1 MLTDIWPLLA
11 PALAITSAA
20 MTAGLLALLYPHLL
34 RIALVK
40 PNARSSHSVPTPQGG
55 GIAVMLA
62 TAVCAAAACVLLPLG
77 DEALARLGVA
87 LGAALALA
95 AVGAVDDVRSLSA
108 LPRLLVQFA
117 AVAAVIAT
125 LPGDWR
131 LVPALPWWLERT
143 ALLIAGVWFVNLV
156 NFMDGLD
163 WITVAEVVPVA
174 AALACAG
181 ALGALPQEGSIV
193 ALALGGAML
202 GFAPFNRP
210 RARLFL
216 GDAGSLPIALLLC
229 WLLLLLASR
238 GHTAAALLLPLYYVA
253 DATLT
258 LLMRL
263 ARRERVW
270 EAHRTHFYQRATDR
284 GFTPLQIVARVF
296 GLNLVLG
303 ALALATVVWP
313 GRPTDAAMLLLGCAL
328 VGALLHRF
336 AKRAIAPDRAAT
348 RV

>member
-1 MLTDIWPLLA
+1 MLTDMAFWPRLA
-11 PALAITSAA
+11 PALVIASAA
-20 MTAGLLALLYPHLL
+20 MTAGLLVLLYPYLL

-55 GIAVMLA
+55 GIAVVLA
-62 TAVCAAAACVLLPLG
+62 TTLCAAAACVLLPLA
-77 DEALARLGVA
+77 DQAMVRLAVA
-87 LGAALALA
+87 LGGALVLA
-95 AVGAVDDVRSLSA
+95 VVGAIDDIRGLSTV
-108 LPRLLVQFA
+108 PRLLLQFA
-117 AVAAVIAT
+117 TVAAVIAT
-125 LPGDWR
+125 LPSDWQF
-131 LVPALPWWLERT
+131 VPVLPWWVERLG
-143 ALLIAGVWFVNLV
+143 LLIAGVWFVNLV

-174 AALACAG
+174 GALALAG

-238 GHTAAALLLPLYYVA
+238 GHVAAALLLPLYYVA

-258 LLMRL
+258 LLRRL

-284 GFTPLQIVARVF
+284 GLAPLQIVTRVF
-296 GLNLVLG
+296 GLNLVLA
-303 ALALATVVWP
+303 ALALVTVAWP
-313 GRPTDAAMLLLGCAL
+313 GPLANAIALLLGSAA

-336 AKRAIAPDRAAT
+336 ATGNVPTA
-348 RV
+348 